1 MITAAEREAVGDRR
15 RMSEIIQFTIVAVAC
30 YWLSDR
36 LLDLVERRRGERFQ
50 HRSLIFFAILLVLAM
65 SSFYLM
71 RRILGA

>member
-1 MITAAEREAVGDRR
+1 
-15 RMSEIIQFTIVAVAC
+15 MSEIIQFTIVAVAC